1 MQPEKAQARSKYVF
15 ITASAVLALAVLC
28 GRHTFATA
36 LDSNTAHQQY
46 PHVAAVHQQRQQGHV
61 VNMQSDAKQ
70 QNTKST
76 YQPSQFEEDDDE
88 VEFQSYI
95 PSSERRTLAEELRAA
110 RQAERARAARKL
122 KQEKASSQAEK
133 KSMKAEED
141 QSHIP
146 DSIQN
151 KPTTK
156 AASKGI
162 RKGISAVRSAGRQ
175 VKSTMHHYLDHD
187 DEYEYVDEDGEV
199 ISDADG
205 WQEIAPAAAT
215 RLRRRRKVNNS
226 KSFIARVMAIVP
238 HIFKSA
244 YAIALW
250 MSRNVV
256 WTPMT
261 YIGGA
266 VSWSAHTSWQTT
278 TWAGERALVGP
289 ARTVTAPFVYLIE
302 GLLFI
307 FVWIPAR
314 AIKVVVRELYPV
326 YVFLGAALAV
336 GTAMGIAAAVVLY
349 VGSFVFGD
357 RSKLESSLYER
368 GERLPREMEQYV
380 ADSYRTAEKRS
391 NGRKTKRNGSIIE
404 EAIRESLQREERLR
418 ANGHI
423 ASPGEEEDEGLA
435 NERDTF
441 GFERAWKQGEQVED
455 SDEDDDY
462 FGTTV
467 GSNTFKG
474 KDKSPPAQQNGRRAS
489 YPIPSIVTSNGNS
502 APSNSAYAKSIP
514 VGATGHGGWG
524 QRSDSNSSTP
534 IASPVYT
541 RSNVASPYAYT
552 SSRASPVITPSPTS
566 RVGPDAIRSH
576 HSRQRR
582 NVPAASPVA

>member
-1 MQPEKAQARSKYVF
+1 MQPDKARARSKYVF
-15 ITASAVLALAVLC
+15 ITASILLFIAVLC

-36 LDSNTAHQQY
+36 LDSNAAHQQY
-46 PHVAAVHQQRQQGHV
+46 SHIAAVRQHRQQGHV
-61 VNMQSDAKQ
+61 MNMQSNMKNA
-70 QNTKST
+70 
-76 YQPSQFEEDDDE
+76 YRPSELEEDDDE
-88 VEFQSYI
+88 VEFQTYI

-110 RQAERARAARKL
+110 RQAERARAARNL
-122 KQEKASSQAEK
+122 KQEKVSSH
-133 KSMKAEED
+133 AEERIAKAHAPNHV
-141 QSHIP
+141 QS
-146 DSIQN
+146 
-151 KPTTK
+151 KTTTK

-162 RKGISAVRSAGRQ
+162 RKGISAVKSAGRQ

-187 DEYEYVDEDGEV
+187 GEYEYIDEDGEV
-199 ISDADG
+199 ISATDA

-215 RLRRRRKVNNS
+215 RVRRRRKVNDS
-226 KSFIARVMAIVP
+226 KSFIARVMAIIP
-238 HIFKSA
+238 HLFKSA

-278 TWAGERALVGP
+278 AWAGERAFVGP

-314 AIKVVVRELYPV
+314 VIKVIVRELYPV

-336 GTAMGIAAAVVLY
+336 GTAMGIAAALVLY

-357 RSKLESSLYER
+357 RSKLENSLYER
-368 GERLPREMEQYV
+368 GERLPREMEQYI
-380 ADSYRTAEKRS
+380 ADSYRTAEKRG
-391 NGRKTKRNGSIIE
+391 NGRKTRRSGSIIE
-404 EAIRESLQREERLR
+404 EAIRESLQREERQR
-418 ANGHI
+418 ANGNST
-423 ASPGEEEDEGLA
+423 SPGDEDDEGLA
-435 NERDTF
+435 NERDMF

-474 KDKSPPAQQNGRRAS
+474 RDNSSSTQQNGRRAS
-489 YPIPSIVTSNGNS
+489 YPISSIVTSFGNP

-514 VGATGHGGWG
+514 LGATGHGGWG

-541 RSNVASPYAYT
+541 RSNVASPYTYT
-552 SSRASPVITPSPTS
+552 SSRASPVITPTPTS

-582 NVPAASPVA
+582 NVQAASPVA

>member
-1 MQPEKAQARSKYVF
+1 MQPEKARAKSKYVLT
-15 ITASAVLALAVLC
+15 IVSILLIIAVSC
-28 GRHTFATA
+28 RHHIFATA
-36 LDSNTAHQQY
+36 LDSNVGHQQY
-46 PHVAAVHQQRQQGHV
+46 PHAAAVHQQRQQGHV
-61 VNMQSDAKQ
+61 VNMQSNAQKQHAKI
-70 QNTKST
+70 
-76 YQPSQFEEDDDE
+76 EEDDDDDE
-88 VEFQSYI
+88 VEFQTYI

-110 RQAERARAARKL
+110 RKAERARTARKL
-122 KQEKASSQAEK
+122 QQEKASLPVEEK
-133 KSMKAEED
+133 SVKAENVPEKV
-141 QSHIP
+141 
-146 DSIQN
+146 QN
-151 KPTTK
+151 KTPTK

-162 RKGISAVRSAGRQ
+162 RKGISAVRNAGRQ
-175 VKSTMHHYLDHD
+175 VRSTMHHYLDHD
-187 DEYEYVDEDGEV
+187 DEDEYEYIDENGEV
-199 ISDADG
+199 ISDTDG
-205 WQEIAPAAAT
+205 WHEVAPAAAT
-215 RLRRRRKVNNS
+215 RIRRRRKVNNS
-226 KSFIARVMAIVP
+226 KSVLASIMAIIP
-238 HIFKSA
+238 HVFKSA

-261 YIGGA
+261 YVAGA

-278 TWAGERALVGP
+278 TWAGERAFVGP

-314 AIKVVVRELYPV
+314 VIKVVVRELYPV

-336 GTAMGIAAAVVLY
+336 GTAMGIAAAVILY

-357 RSKLESSLYER
+357 QSKLESSLYER

-380 ADSYRTAEKRS
+380 ADSYRTAEKRG
-391 NGRKTKRNGSIIE
+391 NGRKTKRQGSIIE
-404 EAIRESLQREERLR
+404 EAIRESLQREERQR
-418 ANGHI
+418 ANGNGI
-423 ASPGEEEDEGLA
+423 YPEEDEELA
-435 NERDTF
+435 NERVLF

-467 GSNTFKG
+467 GSSTFKG
-474 KDKSPPAQQNGRRAS
+474 KDKSPPAQQNGRRRAS
-489 YPIPSIVTSNGNS
+489 YPIPSIVTSAGNS
-502 APSNSAYAKSIP
+502 AYTKSIP

-541 RSNVASPYAYT
+541 RSNVASPFAYA
-552 SSRASPVITPSPTS
+552 SSRTSPVITPSPAS

-582 NVPAASPVA
+582 NVQAASPVA

>member
-1 MQPEKAQARSKYVF
+1 MQPEKARARSKYALSSVSIIF
-15 ITASAVLALAVLC
+15 ILAVIWGHC
-28 GRHTFATA
+28 TSVTA
-36 LDSNTAHQQY
+36 LDDSN
-46 PHVAAVHQQRQQGHV
+46 AAYQHRQQGHV
-61 VNMQSDAKQ
+61 MNMQS
-70 QNTKST
+70 NTQRYNVKNA
-76 YQPSQFEEDDDE
+76 YQPTRYEEDDDDDE

-110 RQAERARAARKL
+110 RKAERARAARKL
-122 KQEKASSQAEK
+122 QQQKAALT
-133 KSMKAEED
+133 AEEKPVNTD
-141 QSHIP
+141 QDRRDAP
-146 DSIQN
+146 NKLQN

-156 AASKGI
+156 AATKGI

-175 VKSTMHHYLDHD
+175 VRSTMHHYLDHD
-187 DEYEYVDEDGEV
+187 DDEYEYFDEDGEV
-199 ISDADG
+199 ITDTDG
-205 WQEIAPAAAT
+205 WQESAPAAAT
-215 RLRRRRKVNNS
+215 RIHRRRKVNKS
-226 KSFIARVMAIVP
+226 KSLIARIMAIIP
-238 HIFKSA
+238 HLFKSS

-261 YIGGA
+261 YVGGA
-266 VSWSAHTSWQTT
+266 MSWSAHTSWQTT
-278 TWAGERALVGP
+278 TWAGERALIGP

-314 AIKVVVRELYPV
+314 VIKVIVRELYPV

-336 GTAMGIAAAVVLY
+336 GTAMGIVAAVVLY

-357 RSKLESSLYER
+357 QSKLESSLYER

-380 ADSYRTAEKRS
+380 ADSYRTGEKRS

-404 EAIRESLQREERLR
+404 EAIRESLQREERQR
-418 ANGHI
+418 ANGNSI
-423 ASPGEEEDEGLA
+423 SPAGDEEIA
-435 NERDTF
+435 NERDMF

-467 GSNTFKG
+467 ESSTFKG
-474 KDKSPPAQQNGRRAS
+474 KDRSPPAQQNARRAS
-489 YPIPSIVTSNGNS
+489 YPISSIVTSIGNS
-502 APSNSAYAKSIP
+502 VPTNTAYAKSIP
-514 VGATGHGGWG
+514 IGATGHGGWG

-541 RSNVASPYAYT
+541 RSSVASPFAYS
-552 SSRASPVITPSPTS
+552 SSRASPVITPTPKS
-566 RVGPDAIRSH
+566 RIGPDAIRSH

-582 NVPAASPVA
+582 NVQAASPVA